1 MTTLIKTDK
10 GNKVKV
16 YTFTDIGSLTAAKYR
31 LLLDGYGVA
40 SIKLLDCGTFELQV
54 I

>member
-1 MTTLIKTDK
+1 MNTPLNKTET
-10 GNKVKV
+10 
-16 YTFTDIGSLTAAKYR
+16 YTFDSIGSLTAVKHL